1 MATTCPFNLFDLK
14 MLLHPLFR
22 SHSIFL
28 GKQFCPIWSIF
39 VMNRGNFQKP
49 TVEIP
54 SPDKTEDVDID
65 LFNLSTTTWQQLA
78 DYNIQNDEDTFGEF
92 AKLSPLHQ
100 AR

>member
-1 MATTCPFNLFDLK
+1 
-14 MLLHPLFR
+14 
-22 SHSIFL
+22 
-28 GKQFCPIWSIF
+28 
-39 VMNRGNFQKP
+39 MNRRNFQKP

-78 DYNIQNDEDTFGEF
+78 DYNVQTDEEAFGEF
-92 AKLSPLHQ
+92 AKLSPLRQ